1 MVFGVWITLL
11 TPLSA
16 NAIMSGLVRKGYAI
30 GPLANDDSLYE
41 EGVASA
47 ILALRVVDG
56 KEDED
61 DSFLDDYD
69 AGDGGEAEEDDDGE
83 DVRPVLDKLQ
93 EALKEVFLKT
103 STQYH
108 SYVIVKEG
116 PSSWSG
122 SNIKFE
128 PPKSIFTHLTEED
141 SPEDP

>member
-16 NAIMSGLVRKGYAI
+16 NAIMSGLVRKGYAV
-30 GPLANDDSLYE
+30 GPLAIDDSLVE

-47 ILALRVVDG
+47 ILALRIVIGEEVDDD
-56 KEDED
+56 DED
-61 DSFLDDYD
+61 DES
-69 AGDGGEAEEDDDGE
+69 DDDE
-83 DVRPVLDKLQ
+83 NDEEVRPVLDELA
-93 EALKEVFLKT
+93 EALRGVLMKT

-116 PSSWSG
+116 PSSWGG

-141 SPEDP
+141 SPEDPSKPSE